1 MFLDVTE
8 TLHCLEQLFT
18 EKFQLLS
25 VFASLHDENTKKISV
40 NKFSW
45 HKLVCIFLLIAN
57 NLLDAM

>member
-8 TLHCLEQLFT
+8 TLHYLEQLFI

-25 VFASLHDENTKKISV
+25 VFVLLHDENTKKIFV

-45 HKLVCIFLLIAN
+45 HKLVCIFLLNAK
-57 NLLDAM
+57 NLLDTM